1 MTNAYVVSEQDQW
14 QEDTRLFHA
23 HVVGVLVNVYSFRI
37 VKPKITIPNIP
48 AAVHVHY
55 VCIHV
60 CNLHE
65 HVRPRMAIDI

>member
-37 VKPKITIPNIP
+37 VKSKSRMPNIP
-48 AAVHVHY
+48 AVVLFGRVHVDY
-55 VCIHV
+55 VRIHV
-60 CNLHE
+60 ICMSMY
-65 HVRPRMAIDI
+65 V